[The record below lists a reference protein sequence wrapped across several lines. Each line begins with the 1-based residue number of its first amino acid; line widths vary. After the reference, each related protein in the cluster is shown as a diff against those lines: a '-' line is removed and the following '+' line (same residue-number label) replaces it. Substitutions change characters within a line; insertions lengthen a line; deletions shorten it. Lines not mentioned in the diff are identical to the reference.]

1 MNCTGR
7 IGACDQ
13 SSIIG
18 TFTVYVTPYIKHGLM
33 CQVCVGGSD
42 RNVSELI
49 HLDSNLTSIDPK
61 L

>member
-1 MNCTGR
+1 
-7 IGACDQ
+7 
-13 SSIIG
+13 
-18 TFTVYVTPYIKHGLM
+18 M

-61 L
+61 LFNSDLIWPQMTHFDF

>member
-13 SSIIG
+13 SSII
-18 TFTVYVTPYIKHGLM
+18 KHGLM
-33 CQVCVGGSD
+33 RQVCVGGSD